1 MRVSIDTRHTSF
13 LYWLLS
19 FCADRQAP
27 LAIGTFGLPA
37 RATRDKGAGVESHVC
52 VPRVCVPIV
61 AKSIIGGEMFRA
73 PCDANTY
80 NQIIAT
86 GFVSA
91 FEIGKG
97 GTKVPP
103 GEILYGKILCG
114 KTMAAKGKIQTTIC
128 KIQNGYLKE
137 HFKNES
143 RSFQAHGSLA
153 LARSPTRRWHP
164 NGRFN
169 QWGSCRNRRRTPI
182 LPRLTA

>member
-19 FCADRQAP
+19 FCADHQTP

-37 RATRDKGAGVESHVC
+37 RATRDKGAGVES
-52 VPRVCVPIV
+52 RVCVPIV

-86 GFVSA
+86 GFVFV
-91 FEIGKG
+91 FEIGEG
-97 GTKVPP
+97 GIRVTP
-103 GEILYGKILCG
+103 GKILYGK
-114 KTMAAKGKIQTTIC
+114 TMVAKSKIRTTIG

-143 RSFQAHGSLA
+143 HSFPVHGSRA
-153 LARSPTRRWHP
+153 LARSPTRRWHH

-169 QWGSCRNRRRTPI
+169 QWGRCRNRRRTPI
-182 LPRLTA
+182 LPRRTA